1 MISGAFQ
8 VTFRNC
14 FWSCV
19 TQLLCEDEPCGAL
32 RWWHRTK
39 QDFNFPGS
47 SDLITGTDGICNT
60 DVQAGKKAARV
71 WDIVQAPAY
80 VEIRQIWNG
89 TLFPEGICS
98 QSRCEWIFPLRW
110 ESSLQSLSPENEK
123 AFHYD
128 RLFAWWIRFPRVTLT
143 KHCNQLALCSPCRT
157 WLVLCSNPSLKWH
170 ESLDTGRT
178 CKLLAAVG
186 RQC

>member
-14 FWSCV
+14 LWSCV

-47 SDLITGTDGICNT
+47 SDLITSTDGICNT
-60 DVQAGKKAARV
+60 DAQAGKKGARV

-80 VEIRQIWNG
+80 VEIRHRYEMERYFPKASAVKAGVNEYSLCAESPHFN
-89 TLFPEGICS
+89 LFHLKMKKPFIA
-98 QSRCEWIFPLRW
+98 ID
-110 ESSLQSLSPENEK
+110 SLHGEYVFLVSL
-123 AFHYD
+123 
-128 RLFAWWIRFPRVTLT
+128 
-143 KHCNQLALCSPCRT
+143 
-157 WLVLCSNPSLKWH
+157 
-170 ESLDTGRT
+170 
-178 CKLLAAVG
+178 
-186 RQC
+186 